1 MGTILDRNDFLRR
14 AQVMSVRM
22 RRESGR
28 SKEIH
33 LLRGMS
39 FVSSTFKRM
48 SFVSEQV
55 NRKLVHQLLKTSAL
69 SGGNI

>member
-1 MGTILDRNDFLRR
+1 MGTILVRNDLLRLE
-14 AQVMSVRM
+14 QVRLVRM
-22 RRESGR
+22 KRESGR